1 MKKRWMYLGI
11 STLALLFLGLIYAWS
26 IFKAPFSELFTT
38 WTVGQLSMTFT
49 ISMICFCLGG
59 FVGGLTSKKLSL
71 KLRLF
76 ISAVALF
83 AGFFGVSLLNAAD
96 AAGSLT
102 KLYIFYGVLGGGG
115 VGYAYNAII
124 GSITK
129 WFPDKVGLASGI
141 MLMGFGFGGLILG
154 SIVNAMIGN
163 MGIFPVFR
171 ILGIAIAVVMVACA
185 ALVRLPGEGEVLP
198 VAVKAVKADDEAK
211 AASEPRSY
219 TPGEMLKTP
228 AFWLFT
234 IWIVLMNSA
243 GLLVI
248 NSAAS
253 ISIAFG
259 GTAALGMII
268 SLFNGAGRIF
278 TGSMFDAKGRKPISY
293 INNGFLVLSGVLMAI
308 GGISNSL
315 IPVII
320 GLILMGMCYGGNPTI
335 TSAYINAAYGPKN
348 FATNFSIANFSLIP
362 ASLIGP
368 TISSKLLEASGGSY
382 QTNFYAIIAFGA
394 AALVFNVIL
403 NKVSK

>member
-1 MKKRWMYLGI
+1 
-11 STLALLFLGLIYAWS
+11 
-26 IFKAPFSELFTT
+26 
-38 WTVGQLSMTFT
+38 MTFT

-83 AGFFGVSLLNAAD
+83 VGFFGVSLLNTAD

-124 GSITK
+124 GAITK

-141 MLMGFGFGGLILG
+141 LLMGFGFGGLILG

-171 ILGIAIAVVMVACA
+171 ILGIAIAVVMVLCA
-185 ALVRLPGEGEVLP
+185 IFVRLPGEGDILP
-198 VAVKAVKADDEAK
+198 VASKAAK
-211 AASEPRSY
+211 AGDDAVEVKSY
-219 TPGEMLKTP
+219 TAGEMMKT
-228 AFWLFT
+228 ATFWLFVL
-234 IWIVLMNSA
+234 WIVLMNSA

-259 GTAALGMII
+259 GSAALGMII

-278 TGSMFDAKGRKPISY
+278 TGTMFDAKGRKPISY
-293 INNGFLVLSGVLMAI
+293 INNIFLLLSGALMAV
-308 GGISNSL
+308 GGITNSL
-315 IPVII
+315 IPVVI

-368 TISSKLLEASGGSY
+368 TVSSKLLEASGGSY
-382 QTNFYAIIAFGA
+382 QTNFYAILAFGA

-403 NKVSK
+403 NKVSKE

>member
-1 MKKRWMYLGI
+1 MKKRWLYLGI

-83 AGFFGVSLLNAAD
+83 VGFFGVSLLNTAD

-124 GSITK
+124 GAITK

-141 MLMGFGFGGLILG
+141 LLMGFGFGGLILG

-171 ILGIAIAVVMVACA
+171 ILGIAIAVVMVLCA
-185 ALVRLPGEGEVLP
+185 IFVRLPGEGDILP
-198 VAVKAVKADDEAK
+198 VASKAAK
-211 AASEPRSY
+211 AGDDAVEVKSY
-219 TPGEMLKTP
+219 TAGEMMKT
-228 AFWLFT
+228 ATFWLFVL
-234 IWIVLMNSA
+234 WIVLMNSA

-259 GTAALGMII
+259 GSAALGMII

-278 TGSMFDAKGRKPISY
+278 TGTMFDAKGRKPISY
-293 INNGFLVLSGVLMAI
+293 INNIFLLLSGALMAV
-308 GGISNSL
+308 GGITNSL
-315 IPVII
+315 IPVVI

-368 TISSKLLEASGGSY
+368 TVSSKLLEASGGSY
-382 QTNFYAIIAFGA
+382 QTNFYAILAFGA

-403 NKVSK
+403 NKVSKE